1 MSQQVFPALLMP
13 DRRQM
18 RAIETAWEAFMSGM
32 TTDLDKVRPVIRES
46 WQRAQRFGVNPYLRE
61 IPLVLSA
68 EELESLQERADLAH
82 VAGPVFETVV
92 QAWRND
98 QFVIGVSDR
107 HGRILRVSG
116 HPQVLQRAKEINAV
130 PGGGMSEELVGTAVV
145 NVVLAQDHPDYVLWS
160 ENYVH
165 SFHPW
170 ASLGAPVHHPL
181 TGETIGVLT
190 VAGYERVYERADAV
204 FITQLVAHLQALL
217 HREELIRRVA
227 LLDEYHRVV
236 ARYPQD
242 AILAIDARGH
252 VCGASSSLAQVIDA
266 PQRVLEQSLL
276 RVSSLQVEGFRPV
289 IDQEEVRP
297 YDVRVK
303 IPEKA
308 WDLKANAIP
317 INGERQPVGTLLIL
331 PHPNSPRLNGSTVR
345 RERRS
350 AWTAVCVFSD
360 LVGGSPSMQQCF
372 ALARRAAMQDFPVLL
387 LGESGTGKDLFAQAI
402 HNASPRG
409 HGPFVP
415 VNCGAANDEMLAAE
429 LFGYVE
435 GAFTGAVKGGRAG
448 KLELA
453 HGGTLFLDEVEAMSP
468 KMQVSLLRVL
478 EEEQLTRMGAE
489 RPTPLNVR
497 VIAASNEDLKAAVAQ
512 KRFRLDLYHRL
523 AVFPLTLP
531 PLRERLEDLPELIAH
546 FLQQLGF
553 SGLRLSPEVLPL
565 LRRYAWPGNVRELRN
580 VLLRAAHAA
589 TGSYLTLAELPEE
602 IVKAEETKE
611 QKASATG
618 ALRES
623 ELTLI
628 RQALTEANG
637 NLAQAAAR
645 LGIHRVTLYRKLK
658 RYGISCSG

>member
-1 MSQQVFPALLMP
+1 
-13 DRRQM
+13 M
-18 RAIETAWEAFMSGM
+18 RAIETAWEAFMSGGA
-32 TTDLDKVRPVIRES
+32 TDLDKVRPVIRES

-107 HGRILRVSG
+107 YGRILRVSG

-160 ENYVH
+160 ENYVQ

-181 TGETIGVLT
+181 TGETIGVLA
-190 VAGYERVYERADAV
+190 VSGYERVYERADAV
-204 FITQLVAHLQALL
+204 FITQLAAHLQTLL
-217 HREELIRRVA
+217 HREELIRKVA

-236 ARYPQD
+236 LQYPHD
-242 AILAIDARGH
+242 AILAIDARGR
-252 VCGASSSLAQVIDA
+252 VCGASSSLAHMIDA
-266 PQRVLEQSLL
+266 PRQMLDQSLL
-276 RVSSLQVEGFRPV
+276 RASNLQVEGFRPV
-289 IDQEEVRP
+289 VEQEDVRP
-297 YDVRVK
+297 YDVRVT
-303 IPEKA
+303 IPGKA
-308 WDLKANAIP
+308 WDLKVDAIP
-317 INGERQPVGTLLIL
+317 IDGERQPVGTLLIL
-331 PHPNSPRLNGSTVR
+331 PCPSSFRSNGPTVR
-345 RERRS
+345 KGPRS
-350 AWTAVCVFSD
+350 AWTALSVFSD
-360 LVGGSPSMQQCF
+360 LVGHSPSMKQSLT
-372 ALARRAAMQDFPVLL
+372 LARRAAMQDFPVLL

-402 HNASPRG
+402 HNASPCG

-415 VNCGAANDEMLAAE
+415 VNCGAANDEVLAAE

-435 GAFTGAVKGGRAG
+435 GAFTGAVKGGRVG

-478 EEEQLTRMGAE
+478 EEGRLTRMSAE
-489 RPTPLNVR
+489 QPTPLKVR
-497 VIAASNEDLKAAVAQ
+497 VIAASNENLKEAVAQ

-523 AVFPLTLP
+523 SVFPLTLP
-531 PLRERLEDLPELIAH
+531 PLRERLEDLPELVVH
-546 FLQQLGF
+546 FLRQLGF
-553 SGLRLSPEVLPL
+553 SELRLSPEALPL
-565 LRRYAWPGNVRELRN
+565 LRRHSWPGNVRELRN

-589 TGSYLTLAELPEE
+589 TGPYLTPAELPDE
-602 IVKAEETKE
+602 IVTVGETKE
-611 QKASATG
+611 QATSASG

-623 ELTLI
+623 ELALI

-645 LGIHRVTLYRKLK
+645 LGIHRVTLYRKVK
-658 RYGISCSG
+658 RYGISC